1 MQNNHDVNDE
11 SCTYYDHSCVMM
23 KLMLIKRHGDD
34 FQMIAELKK
43 QISELETKTLSEL
56 PPDAQ
61 QTIQSYKDRFPK
73 L

>member
-1 MQNNHDVNDE
+1 M
-11 SCTYYDHSCVMM
+11 T
-23 KLMLIKRHGDD
+23 KLVFIKSHGDK

-61 QTIQSYKDRFPK
+61 QTIQSYKDRFEEK
-73 L
+73 VYKFIEYEFISQI